1 MSILQQIDQDL
12 IKALKAGEKQK
23 ATVLRGLKSD
33 LKYAQIERKE
43 ELGDQQM
50 LDVLAS
56 AAKKRRESI
65 EQYQNAGRDDLANK
79 ELFELAVIQA
89 YLPVQ
94 LSEDEIRQIITDA
107 VAETGADSPSKMGL
121 VMQAVMPKVK
131 GRADGKLVNK
141 LVQEILAK

>member
-1 MSILQQIDQDL
+1 MSVLQQIDQDL

-33 LKYAQIERKE
+33 LKYAQIEKKQ

-65 EQYQNAGRDDLANK
+65 EQYHNAGRDDLANK
-79 ELFELAVIQA
+79 ESFELDVIQA

-94 LSEDEIRQIITDA
+94 LSEDEIRQIVTDA